1 MKLVFPSLA
10 YKEKAVQFIREFEEY
25 QSEINGSGA
34 LDYYL
39 AEMSYEE
46 WLKKVQADMDMAN
59 ILPGR
64 VPALT
69 YFYVREED
77 DQILG
82 MINLRLS
89 LNDFQR
95 TEGGHIG
102 YCVRPTERRKH
113 YATEMLKEALKVY
126 DMLGVKEILLFCDKQ
141 NPASSGVIKKN
152 GGALEATFYSE
163 TFKTNVDKYII
174 RR

>member
-1 MKLVFPSLA
+1 MCFLFFIGTFQNRLRILCV
-10 YKEKAVQFIREFEEY
+10 KADNQ
-25 QSEINGSGA
+25 INGSGA

-113 YATEMLKEALKVY
+113 YAREMLKEASQRGIVWMKKRHWVAQDY
-126 DMLGVKEILLFCDKQ
+126 CMLCLR
-141 NPASSGVIKKN
+141 
-152 GGALEATFYSE
+152 T
-163 TFKTNVDKYII
+163 
-174 RR
+174 